1 MTLELVRYT
10 LNNSWK
16 YCAREIVQIT
26 DPNGRVYPC
35 SYEIGIFGG
44 NVEDGLKITEPLQ
57 LYHFYDSIVNMIYA
71 PYHFQRMRSY
81 IFREQCSDT
90 TALHDAHSALNL
102 IRELDILV
110 QETNFKAGDYIY
122 AGYRYLP
129 VLDDEQE

>member
-1 MTLELVRYT
+1 MILELARYT
-10 LNNSWK
+10 LDNHGK
-16 YCAREIVQIT
+16 AVMHEVVMIA

-35 SYEIGIFGG
+35 SYEIGMFGG
-44 NVEDGLKITEPLQ
+44 NIDEGLKITKPLQ
-57 LYHFYDSIVNMIYA
+57 LYHFYDTIVNTIYA